1 MKEKHGQYI
10 AIYWEDD
17 SDVEYIRGHV
27 TLEEARAALNKWGLG
42 WGDGHN
48 TVTHKWARWQPMRN
62 GDYDALLVIVDG
74 PARGAFAVTEAT
86 HIRAATQAA
95 PAAASTKESA

>member
-17 SDVEYIRGHV
+17 SDVEYIMGHV
-27 TLEEARAALNKWGLG
+27 TLEEARKALNMWSLG
-42 WGDGHN
+42 WGDGFN

-62 GDYDALLVIVDG
+62 GNHDMLLIIVEG
-74 PARGAFAVTEAT
+74 PARGAFAVTEAA
-86 HIRAATQAA
+86 HIRLAAQAA
-95 PAAASTKESA
+95 PAAASTKEEA

>member
-27 TLEEARAALNKWGLG
+27 TLEEAREALDKWGLG
-42 WGDGHN
+42 WGDGYN

-62 GDYDALLVIVDG
+62 GDYDMLLVIVDG
-74 PARGAFAVTEAT
+74 PARGAFAVTEASY
-86 HIRAATQAA
+86 IGIATQAA